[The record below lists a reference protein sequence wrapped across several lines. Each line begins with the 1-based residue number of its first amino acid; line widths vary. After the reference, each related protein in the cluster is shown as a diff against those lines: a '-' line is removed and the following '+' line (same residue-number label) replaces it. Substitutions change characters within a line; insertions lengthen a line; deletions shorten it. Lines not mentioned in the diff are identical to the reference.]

1 MSEARQP
8 SRFRF
13 WLWLI
18 RIIGVIVPRRL
29 RADWKQEWEAE
40 LRYRELV
47 LVDWD
52 KLNWKTKLDLFF
64 RSLGAFRDAL
74 LLQPRRLEDEMF
86 QDLRYGFRRLRTSPA
101 FTAVAVIA
109 LALGI
114 GANTAIFSVVNTVL
128 LQPLPFAEP
137 DRLVRVWPEKHKV
150 SASKSE
156 LVELQRES
164 RSFDG
169 IAAYSGWAFTLT
181 GREEPLKLSGARI
194 TAGFFDLLGSRAELG
209 RTFAADEDQPGRSQV
224 IVLSH
229 GFWQRYFGADP
240 NIIGQPV
247 TLDGKSHTI
256 IGVLPPSFNFPALR
270 GEKID
275 LWVPAPIDPSEAN
288 DYSAGYLDLIGRLR
302 SGVTPEQAQAEV
314 VAISQAL
321 RAKLGR
327 GPNDYGEHAMV
338 RPFKNEVI
346 GGSRQMLLVLL
357 GAVGC
362 VLLIAC
368 ANVANLQLAR
378 AAHRQKEIAIRTAL
392 GAGRVRIIRQLLT
405 ESALLALI
413 GGATGIMLAWLGMN
427 FLIKLLPANTPR
439 LMDVTID
446 GRVLGFSI
454 ALSLVTGVLFGLAP
468 ALQTS
473 KPNLQS
479 TLKEGGRGT
488 TMGSGT
494 RLRGMLVV
502 TEVALVLMLM
512 IGAGLLIKSFWH
524 LQQVNP
530 GFQADTVLSAQL
542 APPESKYNEPSRKR
556 ALYHE
561 LIASI
566 AALPGVEAAGAI
578 HLLPMSG
585 NNWNPGL
592 RVEDHP
598 LPQGTSPPSVDWRVI
613 TPDYFTAMGIP
624 LVRGRLFTAADDERA
639 PGVALINESL
649 ANRFWPDEDP
659 IGKRL
664 RSGFEQGKWV
674 TVIGVVGGIKH
685 HGLDNETV
693 IEMYR
698 PYDQAPFP
706 ASMTVMT
713 RTTQDSATLAAAIR
727 SAVWSVDRDVPVD
740 SVQTMSQVVTQ
751 SLAPRRATML
761 LLVLLAAVALILGV
775 VGIYGVMAY
784 TVSQR
789 THEIGIRMALGART
803 SEVLRL
809 VVAQGMTLT
818 LAGVGAGLGAAWGLT
833 RLMESMLYGVSA
845 TDGLTF
851 AGVAA
856 LFCFIALLA
865 CYLPARRAAKVD
877 PMIALRYE

>member
-1 MSEARQP
+1 
-8 SRFRF
+8 
-13 WLWLI
+13 
-18 RIIGVIVPRRL
+18 
-29 RADWKQEWEAE
+29 
-40 LRYRELV
+40 
-47 LVDWD
+47 
-52 KLNWKTKLDLFF
+52 
-64 RSLGAFRDAL
+64 
-74 LLQPRRLEDEMF
+74 
-86 QDLRYGFRRLRTSPA
+86 GFRRLRTSPA

-137 DRLVRVWPEKHKV
+137 DRLVKVWPEKYKV

-164 RSFDG
+164 RSFDA

-454 ALSLVTGVLFGLAP
+454 ALSLVT
-468 ALQTS
+468 
-473 KPNLQS
+473 
-479 TLKEGGRGT
+479 
-488 TMGSGT
+488 
-494 RLRGMLVV
+494 
-502 TEVALVLMLM
+502 
-512 IGAGLLIKSFWH
+512 
-524 LQQVNP
+524 
-530 GFQADTVLSAQL
+530 
-542 APPESKYNEPSRKR
+542 
-556 ALYHE
+556 
-561 LIASI
+561 
-566 AALPGVEAAGAI
+566 
-578 HLLPMSG
+578 
-585 NNWNPGL
+585 
-592 RVEDHP
+592 
-598 LPQGTSPPSVDWRVI
+598 
-613 TPDYFTAMGIP
+613 
-624 LVRGRLFTAADDERA
+624 
-639 PGVALINESL
+639 
-649 ANRFWPDEDP
+649 
-659 IGKRL
+659 
-664 RSGFEQGKWV
+664 
-674 TVIGVVGGIKH
+674 
-685 HGLDNETV
+685 
-693 IEMYR
+693 
-698 PYDQAPFP
+698 
-706 ASMTVMT
+706 
-713 RTTQDSATLAAAIR
+713 
-727 SAVWSVDRDVPVD
+727 
-740 SVQTMSQVVTQ
+740 
-751 SLAPRRATML
+751 
-761 LLVLLAAVALILGV
+761 
-775 VGIYGVMAY
+775 
-784 TVSQR
+784 
-789 THEIGIRMALGART
+789 
-803 SEVLRL
+803 
-809 VVAQGMTLT
+809 
-818 LAGVGAGLGAAWGLT
+818 
-833 RLMESMLYGVSA
+833 
-845 TDGLTF
+845 
-851 AGVAA
+851 
-856 LFCFIALLA
+856 
-865 CYLPARRAAKVD
+865 
-877 PMIALRYE
+877 